1 MERKKRYPII
11 AAVFSL
17 LTPGLGQLY
26 NGQLK
31 KGIIFFGA
39 DFVLPILLFLI
50 GIQRRFPG
58 LIALILFMTCL
69 WVFIIG
75 EAFFT
80 ALRKKEVV
88 LKPYNKWYVYI
99 LIILLI
105 SGTYMIPSRDIAY
118 KIFRFSP
125 FKITT
130 GAMEPALESGDY
142 LIADLKYFKENEI
155 QRGDLVVFKFPQDP
169 SKDFVKRIIAMEGE
183 KIEIR
188 DKQVYI
194 NDELNSEE
202 FKIPKDDKIESKPE
216 DEFYYYDISKRNS
229 FGPEIV
235 PAGYC
240 FVLGDNR
247 DNSYDSRY
255 WGFLPLSH
263 IKGKSLYV
271 YWSKDK
277 SRIGLK
283 IK

>member
-11 AAVFSL
+11 AAVLSL
-17 LTPGLGQLY
+17 VTPGLGQLY

-39 DFVLPILLFLI
+39 GFVLPVLLFLI
-50 GIQRRFPG
+50 GIQRQFPG

-105 SGTYMIPSRDIAY
+105 SGTYMIPWGDIAY

-125 FKITT
+125 FKIAT

-194 NDELNSEE
+194 NDEPISGE

-247 DNSYDSRY
+247 ANSYDSRY